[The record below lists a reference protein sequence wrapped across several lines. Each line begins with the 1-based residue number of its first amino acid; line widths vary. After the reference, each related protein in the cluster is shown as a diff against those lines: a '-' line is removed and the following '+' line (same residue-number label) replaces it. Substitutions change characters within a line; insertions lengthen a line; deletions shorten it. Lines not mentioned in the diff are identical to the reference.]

1 MSLDN
6 VLIQRKEV
14 IAYELK
20 SDNIAPLHKMD
31 TGEQALTMMSIYRV
45 KHLPVVDGEKF
56 LGLISEDE
64 IMAKDLNVLIGS
76 FELSNKQFYVKD
88 KDHLFEVLGAI
99 AEHKISVIPV
109 LDTEGIFLGIIN
121 QEDLIT
127 FYANSFSFKEP
138 GSILVLETK
147 KINYS
152 LAEISRI
159 IESENGSI
167 LSSFLTSP
175 EESDMVMVTIK
186 ISKQNING
194 IIAALERYSYVI
206 KSSFVEEEYV
216 DTLKERYD
224 SLMSFLN
231 V

>member
-1 MSLDN
+1 MAQNLD
-6 VLIQRKEV
+6 
-14 IAYELK
+14 
-20 SDNIAPLHKMD
+20 D
-31 TGEQALTMMSIYRV
+31 
-45 KHLPVVDGEKF
+45 
-56 LGLISEDE
+56 
-64 IMAKDLNVLIGS
+64 LIGS
-76 FELSNKQFYVKD
+76 YELSNKQFSVKD
-88 KDHLFEVLGAI
+88 KDHLFDVLSEI
-99 AEHKISVIPV
+99 AEHKLTVIPV
-109 LDTEGIFLGIIN
+109 LDPDGFFLGIIN

-127 FYANSFSFKEP
+127 YYANSFSFKEP

-159 IESENGSI
+159 TESENGTI
-167 LSSFLTSP
+167 LSSFLTTP
-175 EESDMVMVTIK
+175 DDSDNMMVTLK

-194 IIAALERYSYVI
+194 IIQALERYSYVI
-206 KSSFVEEEYV
+206 KSTFVEEEFI

>member
-1 MSLDN
+1 M
-6 VLIQRKEV
+6 
-14 IAYELK
+14 IAYELISK
-20 SDNIAPLHKMD
+20 NIAPLHKSD
-31 TGEQALTMMSIYRV
+31 NGEQALTMRSIYHV
-45 KHLPVVDGEKF
+45 KHLPVVEGDTF

-64 IMAKDLNVLIGS
+64 IMAENLDDLIGS
-76 FELSNKQFYVKD
+76 FELSNKQFFVKD
-88 KDHLFEVLGAI
+88 KDHLFDVLSEI
-99 AEHKISVIPV
+99 AEHKLTVIPV
-109 LDTEGIFLGIIN
+109 LDDEGIFLGIIN

-127 FYANSFSFKEP
+127 YYASSFSFKEP

-167 LSSFLTSP
+167 LSSFLTTP
-175 EESDMVMVTIK
+175 DDSDNMMVTIK

-206 KSSFVEEEYV
+206 KSSFVEEEFI

>member
-1 MSLDN
+1 M
-6 VLIQRKEV
+6 
-14 IAYELK
+14 IAYELISK
-20 SDNIAPLHKMD
+20 NIAPLHKKD
-31 TGEQALTMMSIYRV
+31 TGEQALTMMSIYHV
-45 KHLPVVDGEKF
+45 KHLPVVDGDKF

-64 IMAKDLNVLIGS
+64 IMAQNLDDLIGS
-76 FELSNKQFYVKD
+76 YELSNKQFSVKD
-88 KDHLFEVLGAI
+88 KDHLFDVLSEI
-99 AEHKISVIPV
+99 AEHKLTVIPV
-109 LDTEGIFLGIIN
+109 LDPDGFFLGIIN

-127 FYANSFSFKEP
+127 YYANSFSFKEP

-159 IESENGSI
+159 TESENGTI
-167 LSSFLTSP
+167 LSSFLTTP
-175 EESDMVMVTIK
+175 DDSDNMMVTLK

-194 IIAALERYSYVI
+194 IIQALERYSYVI
-206 KSSFVEEEYV
+206 KSTFVEEEFI